1 MRNSG
6 VAHDWPI
13 GIKYEAPPH
22 YLVPTYSVLPLTI
35 ALKSSLSRVRT
46 RYIYRAHFL
55 ATAVSSSST
64 VVHCGH
70 VLAFLHH
77 PSPSLHTRRSH
88 V

>member
-13 GIKYEAPPH
+13 SIKYEALPH

-35 ALKSSLSRVRT
+35 ALKSSLPRVRM
-46 RYIYRAHFL
+46 RPIARISLPRRFHRPPP
-55 ATAVSSSST
+55 
-64 VVHCGH
+64 VHGGH
-70 VLAFLHH
+70 VFAFLHH
-77 PSPSLHTRRSH
+77 PSPSLHTRRSN